1 MGRVVVRYNK
11 LPAII
16 KRINPALGDAM
27 DESVDTLDT
36 RLNERVWRD
45 TGILAGTIQDRDPS
59 RLHALISVG
68 LNKGRGFYSRFLEW
82 GTSKLAARP
91 VVGPTAHQFEQ
102 RMVAIFTKHIKR
114 AMSGG

>member
-11 LPAII
+11 IPKI
-16 KRINPALGDAM
+16 KVAINPALGDAM

-36 RLNERVWRD
+36 TLNERVWRD

-91 VVGPTAHQFEQ
+91 VVGPTAHQFEPK
-102 RMVAIFTKHIKR
+102 MVTIFTKHIRR
-114 AMSGG
+114 ACSKG